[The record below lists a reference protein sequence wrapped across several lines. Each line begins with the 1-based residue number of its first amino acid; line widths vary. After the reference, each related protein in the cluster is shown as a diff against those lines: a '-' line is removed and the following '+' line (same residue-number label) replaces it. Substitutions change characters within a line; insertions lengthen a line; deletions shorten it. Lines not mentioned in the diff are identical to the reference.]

1 MSNQIEKLALAMGFT
16 TSSKS
21 IIETVTSFYDSLQTD
36 SSGVEERLSLPCKK
50 GCDACCYESV
60 FLSAPEFLT
69 VCHYLIEAKD
79 LEFRTKVVREMRVIA
94 DKFEDEIEFLESAPE
109 GFERDEVAERIKFR
123 CPLLSSDSSC
133 SIYPV
138 RELNGRTFGLS
149 WDTKYQQAYG
159 CSLTRESLR
168 IIDEPHT
175 KLLDARAVRS
185 SFNQLVEN
193 HDFVHVYPWWFV
205 KYSSFLV

>member
-94 DKFEDEIEFLESAPE
+94 DEFEDEIEFLESAPE
-109 GFERDEVAERIKFR
+109 GLERDEVAERIKFR
-123 CPLLSSDSSC
+123 CPLLSSDGSC

-159 CSLTRESLR
+159 CSLTRERLR
-168 IIDEPHT
+168 IIDEPPT
-175 KLLDARAVRS
+175 KLLDARAVRN

-193 HDFVHVYPWWFV
+193 HDFVHVYPWWFAR
-205 KYSSFLV
+205 YSAFLV